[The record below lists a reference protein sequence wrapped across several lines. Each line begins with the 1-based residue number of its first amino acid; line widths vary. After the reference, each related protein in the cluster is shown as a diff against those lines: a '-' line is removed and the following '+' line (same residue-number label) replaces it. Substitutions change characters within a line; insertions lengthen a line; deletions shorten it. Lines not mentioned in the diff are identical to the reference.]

1 MKICLL
7 FVLLAFVADSK
18 LAAQT
23 LSHDELVQVS
33 EDELLRIG
41 GPGVGPSIRA
51 STGFTPSVTSLDSGN
66 REVKLYCGCV
76 YAVVN
81 PVVEFNQHDQVVS
94 IQVASRLPL
103 YQRLEAE
110 SEIASVSVS
119 DIRDGYSNV
128 YVVVNTPGWN
138 AELFLNDGTEQLA
151 SCWLRPFTE
160 RIPGIGPT
168 DNLSVFAIQLQ
179 NDRLSD
185 SRVVLSPPIKE
196 DQEESTTRIFV
207 VPSDFVDDK

>member
-1 MKICLL
+1 MKICIL
-7 FVLLAFVADSK
+7 FALFAFVADSD
-18 LAAQT
+18 LVAQT
-23 LSHDELVQVS
+23 LSHDELIQVS

-41 GPGVGPSIRA
+41 GPAVGPSIRA
-51 STGFTPSVTSLDSGN
+51 STSFTPSVTSLDSGN
-66 REVKLYCGCV
+66 LEVKLNCGCV
-76 YAVVN
+76 YSGTQ
-81 PVVEFNQHDQVVS
+81 PVVQFDQQERVVS
-94 IQVASRLPL
+94 IQVASWRPL
-103 YQRLEAE
+103 HQRLEAE

-151 SCWLRPFTE
+151 SCWLRPFSE

-196 DQEESTTRIFV
+196 DQEGSTTRIYV